1 MTLARFN
8 MVLHAYTHWQFAIF
22 KYSLVVLRNKVIGF
36 FLPPKEESVGEAIK
50 HDARKLFYKK
60 VAAYRGLAALLI
72 VVYHVRLFGINIA
85 NNSSEVLVESGFI
98 SGVLRS
104 LGLVAVVFFLILSGY
119 VNFRPFAVSLF
130 TGVPPLVK
138 GFGFFIRRIS
148 KLFPIYWLSFF
159 IYLVIIRYE
168 NIQLENLPSY
178 FFLYHIF
185 TDIDGMG
192 FISGIYTSW
201 ALAIEFFYLIPIT
214 LISLLLGFK
223 RVKLRTT
230 GIFLFIL
237 FNFFIIIY
245 SNISRW
251 NVLESDPRSYKQWWP
266 LEQWDKFAFGE
277 LLAILFVL
285 LGIRASKVGTA
296 KVGRGS
302 AIIAGI
308 KKRKNLIRFLVYT
321 FDILLLLKFPIEDWL
336 FTDKSSSYAF
346 FSNFTVLPL
355 ALTML
360 VDATIYTSSKWYKA
374 GVYQY
379 LGRVSYQFFIFHPV
393 ALEFLA
399 MYNKK
404 ALFGFEILNNWLVCL
419 FFTLLMTIIFSWFSE
434 LVIVNPV
441 NKYLKRFGSSAS

>member
-1 MTLARFN
+1 MF
-8 MVLHAYTHWQFAIF
+8 I
-22 KYSLVVLRNKVIGF
+22 NKVIGF
-36 FLPPKEESVGEAIK
+36 FLPPKDKGTGEVVQ

-60 VAAYRGLAALLI
+60 VSAYRGLAALLI
-72 VVYHVRLFGINIA
+72 VVYHVRLFGNNIT
-85 NNSSEVLVESGFI
+85 NNTGSVITESGLI
-98 SGVLRS
+98 SGTLRS

-148 KLFPIYWLSFF
+148 KLLPIYWLSFLV
-159 IYLVIIRYE
+159 YLVIAHFE
-168 NIQLENLPSY
+168 NIRLDNLLSY

-185 TDIDGMG
+185 TEIDGIG

-201 ALAIEFFYLIPIT
+201 ALSIEFFYLLPIT

-223 RVKLRTT
+223 RVKLKTT
-230 GIFLFIL
+230 GIALFIL

-245 SNISRW
+245 SNVSRW
-251 NVLESDPRSYKQWWP
+251 NVLEEDARSYKQWWP

-277 LLAILFVL
+277 LIAIFFVL
-285 LGIRASKVGTA
+285 Y
-296 KVGRGS
+296 
-302 AIIAGI
+302 GI
-308 KKRKNLIRFLVYT
+308 KVSRIVINEGPITIWDKMWATMKKYRYWIRFIVYSL
-321 FDILLLLKFPIEDWL
+321 DVILLLLFPIQDWL
-336 FTDKSSSYAF
+336 FTEKSGSYAF

-355 ALTML
+355 AITLL
-360 VDATIYTSSKWYKA
+360 VDATIYTSGNWYKA
-374 GVYQY
+374 SFYQY

-393 ALEFLA
+393 AIEYLTLHVKKEF
-399 MYNKK
+399 
-404 ALFGFEILNNWLVCL
+404 FGYELLGNWLISL
-419 FFTLLMTIIFSWFSE
+419 FFTLLFTIIFTWFSE